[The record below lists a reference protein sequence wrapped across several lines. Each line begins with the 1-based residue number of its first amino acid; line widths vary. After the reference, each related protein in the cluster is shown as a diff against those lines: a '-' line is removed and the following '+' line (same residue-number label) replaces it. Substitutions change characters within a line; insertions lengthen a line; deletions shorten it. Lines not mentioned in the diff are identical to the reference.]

1 MVPNLQFICLLFK
14 MEKQLHAT
22 CISVNN
28 RGILIK
34 GPSGSG
40 KSDLAL
46 RLINDGGHLIAD
58 DRVIIKQQNTL
69 LLASPPNSL
78 SGLIE
83 VRGIGIV
90 KLHFQK
96 SCAISLV
103 ISLVTPEKL
112 SRLPKKQHIKIFG
125 IKLPMIHLAAFET
138 STVTKV
144 HLALSIENG
153 DIIRQD
159 D

>member
-1 MVPNLQFICLLFK
+1 

-22 CISVNN
+22 CISINHC
-28 RGILIK
+28 GILIK
-34 GPSGSG
+34 GPPGTG

-46 RLINDGGHLIAD
+46 RLIKDGASLVAD
-58 DRVIIKQQNTL
+58 DRVIVKAHNNL
-69 LLASPPNSL
+69 LLASPPNLL

-83 VRGIGIV
+83 VRGIGII
-90 KLHFQK
+90 KLDFQQ

-103 ISLVTPEKL
+103 VNLVKTKKL
-112 SRLPKKQHIKIFG
+112 PRLPEREIFEIFG
-125 IKLPMIHLAAFET
+125 IDLPLIHLSPFET
-138 STVTKV
+138 TTVTKV
-144 HLALSIENG
+144 HLALSIEIG